1 MSGKMHVKKN
11 DRVVV
16 IAGKA
21 KGKIGRVIEV
31 LSRKRKVIVEGVNVV
46 KRHSKANNR
55 TGQQGGIIER
65 EAPID
70 ISNVMLIDPQSGQP
84 TRVGRQLLGDGTRT
98 RIAKASGAVV
108 EEENVP
114 LGLLGP
120 QVLLKA
126 GAA

>member
-1 MSGKMHVKKN
+1 MHIKKN

-21 KGKIGRVIEV
+21 KGKTGRVIEV
-31 LSRKRKVIVEGVNVV
+31 LPRKRKVIVEGVNVL

-65 EAPID
+65 EAPVD

-84 TRVGRQLLGDGTRT
+84 TRVGRQVLADGTRT
-98 RIAKASGAVV
+98 RIAKVSGAVV
-108 EEENVP
+108 E
-114 LGLLGP
+114 
-120 QVLLKA
+120 
-126 GAA
+126 

>member
-1 MSGKMHVKKN
+1 MSIKMHVKKN

-21 KGKIGRVIEV
+21 KGKTGRVIDV
-31 LSRKRKVIVEGVNVV
+31 LPRKRKVIVEGVNVI

-65 EAPID
+65 EAPVD

-84 TRVGRQLLGDGTRT
+84 SRVGRQVLADGTRT
-98 RIAKASGAVV
+98 RIAKVSGAVV
-108 EEENVP
+108 E
-114 LGLLGP
+114 
-120 QVLLKA
+120 
-126 GAA
+126 

>member
-21 KGKIGRVIEV
+21 KGKTGRVIEV

-84 TRVGRQLLGDGTRT
+84 TRVGRQVLGDGTRT
-98 RIAKASGAVV
+98 RVAKASGAVV
-108 EEENVP
+108 E
-114 LGLLGP
+114 
-120 QVLLKA
+120 
-126 GAA
+126 

>member
-1 MSGKMHVKKN
+1 MSAKMHVKKN

-21 KGKIGRVIEV
+21 KGKMGRIIEV
-31 LSRKRKVIVEGVNVV
+31 LPRKRKVIVEGVNVV
-46 KRHSKANNR
+46 KRHSKSNNR

-84 TRVGRQLLGDGTRT
+84 TRIGRQVLADGTRT
-98 RIAKASGAVV
+98 RIAKVSGAVV
-108 EEENVP
+108 E
-114 LGLLGP
+114 
-120 QVLLKA
+120 
-126 GAA
+126 

>member
-1 MSGKMHVKKN
+1 MSAKLHIKKN

-21 KGKIGRVIEV
+21 KGKTGRVIEV
-31 LSRKRKVIVEGVNVV
+31 LPRKRKVIVEGVNVL

-65 EAPID
+65 EAPVD

-84 TRVGRQLLGDGTRT
+84 TRVGRQVLADGTRT
-98 RIAKASGAVV
+98 RIAKVSGAVV
-108 EEENVP
+108 E
-114 LGLLGP
+114 
-120 QVLLKA
+120 
-126 GAA
+126 